1 MDVQNRVL
9 LVEADA
15 PLRRSL
21 EKFLNQAGYA
31 LESCSTACEA
41 LNLAGKFR
49 HDVVILGYHLPDAN
63 CPSLIEKLKLLHP
76 HSAAIVI
83 SRYDFQVVADDL
95 DSVEIESFL
104 KKPFDLV
111 DFEVALSAAFSKVGE
126 PGQKDVRQSDSKPAS
141 TLVQGTHGKR
151 S

>member
-1 MDVQNRVL
+1 MFQNRVL

-21 EKFLNQAGYA
+21 EKFLNQTGYA

-41 LNLAGKFR
+41 LNFAVKLR
-49 HDVVILGYHLPDAN
+49 HDVAILGYHLPDAD

-76 HSAAIVI
+76 RSVVIVI
-83 SRYDFQVVADDL
+83 SRYDFQSVADHLAQVKID
-95 DSVEIESFL
+95 SFL
-104 KKPFDLV
+104 KKPFDLA
-111 DFEVALSAAFSKVGE
+111 DFELALSNAFSKVR
-126 PGQKDVRQSDSKPAS
+126 KSVRKEDRQPDSVLAS
-141 TLVQGTHGKR
+141 IWSRGTLGKR